1 MVYKKKSADAD
12 EQVTASQERVVEMY
26 ARLVEGRGFN
36 RDDLCHDFNV
46 SKRTAQRDVE
56 AIRKAC
62 DKNFVNGGERQDLDY
77 DRKDKVYKLDPPVRN
92 LLSKSEA
99 FAVIKVLLECRGF
112 NNKEMKSLIDKLIKC
127 CVAPSEQTDFHNQV
141 NREFTNYVG
150 PQHGRDVIEAV
161 WELEEAV
168 HKHYMVKIDYVTK
181 DKMEITR
188 TLFPVAIMYSEYY
201 FYLIAYRKSSREDQ
215 LLSEK
220 RFPMVYRVDR
230 IKYQK
235 IYPKKT
241 FSLDGVSAFSES
253 DIRKRVQF
261 MFGGPLHK
269 IRFYCANESVEAAQD
284 RLPTAKVLSKGDKQ
298 SLIEAE
304 VYGDGVN
311 MWLRSQGDKVEV
323 VE

>member
-1 MVYKKKSADAD
+1 MVFKKKDAND
-12 EQVTASQERVVEMY
+12 DAQLTVAQERVVEMY

-36 RDDLCHDFNV
+36 RDDLCREFNV
-46 SKRTAQRDVE
+46 STRTAQRDVD
-56 AIRKAC
+56 AIKMAC
-62 DKNFVNGGERQDLDY
+62 SKSLDNGGEYQDLMF

-112 NNKEMKSLIDKLIKC
+112 NKEEMKILIDKLIKC
-127 CVAPSEQTDFHNQV
+127 CVAPSEQIDFHNQV
-141 NREFTNYVG
+141 NREFTNYIG
-150 PQHGRDVIEAV
+150 PRHGKNVIKTV

-168 HKHYMVKIDYVTK
+168 HKHYVVKIDYMRK
-181 DKMEITR
+181 DKSSIKR
-188 TLFPVAIMYSEYY
+188 TLMPVAIMYSEYY
-201 FYLIAYRKSSREDQ
+201 FYLIAYIVSSKENS
-215 LLSEK
+215 LPSEK
-220 RFPMVYRVDR
+220 RFPIVYRVDR
-230 IKYQK
+230 ITDKK

-241 FSLDGVSAFSES
+241 FSLDGISAFSES
-253 DIRKRVQF
+253 EIRKRVQF

-269 IRFYCANESVEAAQD
+269 IKFYCVNESVEAALD
-284 RLPTAKVLSKGDKQ
+284 RLPTAKEVARGDKK

-304 VYGDGVN
+304 VYGNGVN